1 MIGRTVIAT
10 VAVSLK
16 SYFAS
21 LHSFQNR
28 VAELQ
33 NDLKENNLNIDVN
46 AYDAINFINQL
57 LDITFAGKNG
67 EILTP
72 VFTENSI
79 RNTIKLADSQKIFLE
94 GIGNVTVDEKFKI
107 YDVTNKNQVVCTKR
121 EN

>member
-1 MIGRTVIAT
+1 MKFELQYQNMIGRTVIAT

-33 NDLKENNLNIDVN
+33 NALKENNLNIEVN
-46 AYDAINFINQL
+46 TYDAINFINQL

-67 EILTP
+67 EILTLS
-72 VFTENSI
+72 NIASI
-79 RNTIKLADSQKIFLE
+79 LWFCFFRQIFYIQLLHALLLL
-94 GIGNVTVDEKFKI
+94 
-107 YDVTNKNQVVCTKR
+107 
-121 EN
+121 